1 MKILLILSTFT
12 VPIIMFFLQKLW
24 KKTRILFNYLAFLS
38 IIIFGSITSVSV
50 YQIIKDQTVF
60 MTNIH
65 AILLNPFFL
74 LTGAYLGLYITYQLI
89 NLSLNER

>member
-1 MKILLILSTFT
+1 M
-12 VPIIMFFLQKLW
+12 
-24 KKTRILFNYLAFLS
+24 AFLS